1 MAGDAGLGGADDRGV
16 YSVGHL
22 VTDSVGDVGEGRT
35 GQSVV
40 VSGNGQRVDDV
51 TDGAGALFRGE
62 GVFGDDVGKSEAN
75 AAHGVCALCC
85 ADHVYAGR
93 ASWCARR

>member
-1 MAGDAGLGGADDRGV
+1 MLGLGGVDDRGV
-16 YSVGHL
+16 HAVGDL
-22 VTDSVGDVGEGRT
+22 VTDRVGDVGEARI
-35 GQSVV
+35 GQPVA

-51 TDGAGALFRGE
+51 TDGAAAFGALFRGE
-62 GVFGDDVGKSEAN
+62 GVFGDDAGKSEAN